1 VLQVQTET
9 LTFDPRTIL
18 EDFPI
23 LKREIHGHPLVY
35 LDSAASAQRPRH
47 VIDREREVGRTLHA
61 NVHRSAHTLA
71 NETTAAFERTRDRVA
86 KWINASRREEI
97 VFTRGT
103 TEALNIVARCW
114 AEKNMRKGERIVLT
128 RMEHHANLVPWI
140 RLAKSH
146 GFELSYIDYDSEY
159 RLDLKSIEKSLTPN
173 TRLVAVAHASNVL
186 GTVNPIREITKAAH
200 KIGAVVVVDGAQ
212 AAPHLPID
220 MQDLDAD
227 FYAFSAHKM
236 LGPTGVGIL
245 YGKYDLLS
253 DMDPWMTGGEMINR
267 VSYFDVSYAG
277 LPHKFE
283 AGTPHIAGVIAFN
296 EAIEYLDTLGM
307 ENVAAHEM
315 AFSEYALQRLGEL
328 PFVTMYGP
336 PTAED
341 RTAVF
346 SFNVHGVLPDDIA
359 QLLDADGVAVR
370 TGHHCAQP
378 LVEAFGCSS
387 TVRASGYIYNSNDDV
402 DTLVESLKR
411 AYSLFA

>member
-1 VLQVQTET
+1 MQTVT
-9 LTFDPRTIL
+9 AKLDANVIRK
-18 EDFPI
+18 DFPI
-23 LKREIHGHPLVY
+23 LQRQVHGHQLVY
-35 LDSAASAQRPRH
+35 LDSAASAQRPRQ
-47 VIDREREVGRTLHA
+47 VIDREREVGQTLHA

-86 KWINASRREEI
+86 SFINASRREEI

-103 TEALNIVARCW
+103 TESLNMVARCW
-114 AEKNMRKGERIVLT
+114 AEKNMRAGERIVLT

-146 GFELSYIDYDSEY
+146 GFELSYIDYDSDY
-159 RLDLKSIEKSLTPN
+159 RLDLKSFERSMTPN
-173 TRLVAVAHASNVL
+173 TRLVAIGHASNVL
-186 GTVNPIREITKAAH
+186 GTVNPIREITAAAH
-200 KIGAVVVVDGAQ
+200 ERGAVVVVDGAQ

-236 LGPTGVGIL
+236 LGPTGVGVL
-245 YGKYDLLS
+245 YGKYDLLN

-283 AGTPHIAGVIAFN
+283 AGTPHIAGVIAFH
-296 EAIEYLDTLGM
+296 EALEYLDNLGM
-307 ENVAAHEM
+307 SDVAAHE
-315 AFSEYALQRLGEL
+315 AELSAYALQKLGEL
-328 PFVTMYGP
+328 PFVTLYGP

-359 QLLDADGVAVR
+359 QLLDADGIAVR

-387 TVRASGYIYNSNDDV
+387 TVRASGYLYNAMDDIDV
-402 DTLVESLKR
+402 LTESLKR